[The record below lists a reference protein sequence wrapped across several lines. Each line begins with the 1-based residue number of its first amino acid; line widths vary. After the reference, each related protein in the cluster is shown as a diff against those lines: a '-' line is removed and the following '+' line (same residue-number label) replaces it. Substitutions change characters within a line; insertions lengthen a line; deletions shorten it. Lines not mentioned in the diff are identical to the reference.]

1 MELMI
6 HRAQLVL
13 AKKHH
18 LPLFLHSRACHRDFV
33 QLLTEAGMHENGGE
47 AVGGKGGVA
56 HSYTGPINDMEE
68 MVSGLFTLSFC
79 D

>member
-1 MELMI
+1 MV
-6 HRAQLVL
+6 HREQLEL

-18 LPLFLHSRACHRDFV
+18 LPLFLHSRACHQDFV
-33 QLLTEAGMHENGGE
+33 EILTEAGMHENGGE

-56 HSYTGPINDMEE
+56 HSYTGPINEMEE
-68 MVSGLFTLSFC
+68 MVSGLLTLSFR